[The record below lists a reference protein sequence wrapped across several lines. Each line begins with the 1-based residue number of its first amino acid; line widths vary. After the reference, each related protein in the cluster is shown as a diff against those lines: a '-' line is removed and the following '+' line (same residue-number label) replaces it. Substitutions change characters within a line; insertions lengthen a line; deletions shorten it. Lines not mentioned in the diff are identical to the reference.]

1 MNATAQILIAILPLV
16 SVISVSVLF
25 YFYLL
30 WEYRKAKLL
39 IERGLPVP
47 RSRWNERLLL
57 IGMVA
62 LFVGF
67 GLFAFFLLAGD
78 GGEAL
83 LGGIMPMAAGAGII
97 VYYLVAGRRD
107 EQEEH

>member
-16 SVISVSVLF
+16 SVIAVSVLF
-25 YFYLL
+25 FFYLL
-30 WEYRKAKLL
+30 WEYRKARLL

-62 LFVGF
+62 FFVGI
-67 GLFAFFLLAGD
+67 GLLAFFLLADG

-97 VYYLVAGRRD
+97 VYYLTVARARERQ
-107 EQEEH
+107 EQ